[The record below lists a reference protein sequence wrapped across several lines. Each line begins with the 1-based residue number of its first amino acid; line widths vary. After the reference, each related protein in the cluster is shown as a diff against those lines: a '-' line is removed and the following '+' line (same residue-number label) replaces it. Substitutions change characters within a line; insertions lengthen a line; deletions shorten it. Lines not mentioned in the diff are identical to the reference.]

1 MTLIILLSIIGIAA
15 ILAELVLP
23 GGILGVIGIGLLVA
37 TVVVTFAKFGAT
49 AGIIA
54 SILLLVFCFV
64 VLGWWMKYFHRL
76 PLTRKLILQNE
87 SGEKT
92 EKKEER
98 DSFVGRTG
106 TTLTD
111 LMPSGRAKI
120 DGKKIDVIAEA
131 GSIKADTEISVV
143 AVKGPSVIVR
153 STA

>member
-1 MTLIILLSIIGIAA
+1 MTLILLLSIIGIVA

-37 TVVVTFAKFGAT
+37 AVVVTFAKFGAT
-49 AGIIA
+49 AGIVA
-54 SILLLVFCFV
+54 SVLLLIFCFV

-87 SGEKT
+87 SGEED

-98 DSFVGRTG
+98 NSLLGKSG

-111 LMPSGRAKI
+111 LMPSGRVKI
-120 DGKKIDVIAEA
+120 DGQKIDVIAES
-131 GSIKADTEISVV
+131 GSIGVGVDVTVV
-143 AVKGPSVIVR
+143 AVRGPSIVVR
-153 STA
+153 AK

>member
-1 MTLIILLSIIGIAA
+1 MTLIILLSIVGIVM

-23 GGILGVIGIGLLVA
+23 GGILGVIGIGLLIA
-37 TVVVTFAKFGAT
+37 AVVVTFAKFGVT
-49 AGIIA
+49 AGIVA
-54 SILLLVFCFV
+54 SALLLVFCFF

-87 SGEKT
+87 SGE
-92 EKKEER
+92 EQEMKEER
-98 DSFVGRTG
+98 DSLVGKTG

-131 GSIKADTEISVV
+131 GSIKADTEITVV
-143 AVKGPSVIVR
+143 AVRGPSIIVR
-153 STA
+153 AQ

>member
-1 MTLIILLSIIGIAA
+1 MTLILLLSIIGIVA

-37 TVVVTFAKFGAT
+37 AVVVTFAKFGAT
-49 AGIIA
+49 AGIVA
-54 SILLLVFCFV
+54 SVLLLIFCFV

-87 SGEKT
+87 SGEED

-98 DSFVGRTG
+98 NSLLGKSG

-111 LMPSGRAKI
+111 LTPSGRVKI
-120 DGKKIDVIAEA
+120 DGQKIDVIAES
-131 GSIKADTEISVV
+131 GSIGVGVDVTVV
-143 AVKGPSVIVR
+143 AVRGPSIVVR
-153 STA
+153 AK